1 MENFMATSLFWIN
14 PCSTNLLLLTEH
26 TTNPSRPPA
35 RGSLL
40 WRRGVHVEEAAPMAV
55 RVDETV
61 RVHEAE
67 ILRLVVGRAARGK
80 RFGDKTI
87 HLFTALAGKVEQYL
101 NGFTRIANGFGR
113 ELTKLIV
120 RAQHNKNRI
129 ANNNASSIVT
139 SELGIAWEA
148 ECLVDRHRLRQVSDR
163 EVDEYLLAH
172 KFPLCL

>member
-1 MENFMATSLFWIN
+1 MPFGYCSLRGLIRGMFTVRLGAKLWRKVFRFE
-14 PCSTNLLLLTEH
+14 S
-26 TTNPSRPPA
+26 

-40 WRRGVHVEEAAPMAV
+40 SRRGVHVEERPPMTIWI
-55 RVDETV
+55 DKTV

-67 ILRLVVGRAARGK
+67 ILRLVVGRAARGN

-87 HLFTALAGKVEQYL
+87 HLFTALAGKVKKYL
-101 NGFTRIANGFGR
+101 NGLARIANGVGR

-139 SELGIAWEA
+139 SDLGIAWEA
-148 ECLVDRHRLRQVSDR
+148 ECLVERHRLRQVSDR

-172 KFPLCL
+172 KFPLCH

>member
-1 MENFMATSLFWIN
+1 MENFMATSLFSIN

-40 WRRGVHVEEAAPMAV
+40 CRRGVHVEEDPPMAV
-55 RVDETV
+55 WINETV

-67 ILRLVVGRAARGK
+67 ILRLVAGRAARGK

-87 HLFTALAGKVEQYL
+87 HLFTALACMGEYYL
-101 NGFTRIANGFGR
+101 NGLARIANGFGR
-113 ELTKLIV
+113 ELTKLSV
-120 RAQHNKNRI
+120 RAQHNKNRF

-139 SELGIAWEA
+139 SELGIA
-148 ECLVDRHRLRQVSDR
+148 
-163 EVDEYLLAH
+163 
-172 KFPLCL
+172 